1 MKFKINPFQTRQVG
15 SEIVEVWEGDPGE
28 AESELVCRISIDLL
42 PQLIAVLRRVQGGQD
57 GQK

>member
-15 SEIVEVWEGDPGE
+15 SDIVEVWEGDPGE

-42 PQLIAVLRRVQGGQD
+42 PQLIAVLRRVQEQ
-57 GQK
+57 